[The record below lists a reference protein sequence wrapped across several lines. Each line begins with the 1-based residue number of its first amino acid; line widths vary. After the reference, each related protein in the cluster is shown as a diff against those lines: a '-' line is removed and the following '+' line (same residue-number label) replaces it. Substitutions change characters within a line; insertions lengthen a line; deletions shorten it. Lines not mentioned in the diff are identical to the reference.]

1 MSTKLYIDVIDGTTV
16 LIQGKVD
23 TLRPSGHPVTPSFTS
38 LHLPENPNRR
48 GVEGNIEWERE
59 RGRLSGEQKRGRER
73 AEMKC
78 RVEDGRIECNAE
90 FHAVWE
96 LSFITSALEGAGPG
110 GTQMQTKI
118 LIS

>member
-59 RGRLSGEQKRGRER
+59 RGGQAVRRAKKRARESR
-73 AEMKC
+73 NEMP
-78 RVEDGRIECNAE
+78 
-90 FHAVWE
+90 
-96 LSFITSALEGAGPG
+96 LG
-110 GTQMQTKI
+110 GWQN
-118 LIS
+118 